1 MNVSSPGP
9 EDAFL
14 GATDPRAGRL
24 GRILGEATMN
34 LNESRQAVN
43 RAAVEWGPADSGVA
57 VESLGALPRYAPTGP
72 LILTHE

>member
-1 MNVSSPGP
+1 
-9 EDAFL
+9 
-14 GATDPRAGRL
+14 
-24 GRILGEATMN
+24 MN